1 MDIVY
6 PSLSKRVQSL
16 FIDALLMIVMM
27 FFAGWILDKM
37 NPEQEE
43 GDEWIRAALFIGIWG
58 VYEPLAM
65 TIGCTLGNYLMKIRV
80 RKHSNTNKK
89 INLIQAYVRFIVK
102 FFLGWVSFITVS
114 FTEEKRAIHDF
125 ASGTIVLPKESIK

>member
-16 FIDALLMIVMM
+16 FIDGLLMIAMM
-27 FFAGWILDKM
+27 LFASWILDKS

-43 GDEWIRAALFIGIWG
+43 GDEWIRAVLFIAIWG
-58 VYEPLAM
+58 IYEPVAM

-80 RKHSNTNKK
+80 RKHSNTGKK
-89 INLIQAYVRFIVK
+89 INIIQAFVRFIIK
-102 FFLGWVSFITVS
+102 FFLGWISFITVS
-114 FTEEKRAIHDF
+114 FTEEKRAIHDL

>member
-102 FFLGWVSFITVS
+102 FFLGWISFITIS

>member
-16 FIDALLMIVMM
+16 FIDALLMIAMM
-27 FFAGWILDKM
+27 LFAGWILDKM
-37 NPEQEE
+37 NPEQEN
-43 GDEWIRAALFIGIWG
+43 GDEWIRAALFIGIWA
-58 VYEPLAM
+58 VYEPVAM

-80 RKHSNTNKK
+80 RKHSNTGKK
-89 INLIQAYVRFIVK
+89 IIVK
-102 FFLGWVSFITVS
+102 LFLGWVSFITVS